1 MTPQKSIDFIKRF
14 EGFSN
19 KAYADPG
26 TGATPWTIG
35 YGSTRHLD
43 GSPVGRFDVITREVA
58 EQLLR
63 NELEF
68 MSAQIKAT
76 VSQNQ
81 FDALCSFAY
90 NCGVKALLR
99 STLYRKVKAN
109 PADPAIQA
117 EFMKWTK
124 AGGHVLDGLV
134 KRRAAEWNLY
144 NTP

>member
-1 MTPQKSIDFIKRF
+1 
-14 EGFSN
+14 
-19 KAYADPG
+19 
-26 TGATPWTIG
+26 
-35 YGSTRHLD
+35 
-43 GSPVGRFDVITREVA
+43 VGRFDVITREVA

-63 NELEF
+63 SELEF
-68 MSAQIKAT
+68 MSNQIKAT
-76 VSQNQ
+76 MNQNQ

-90 NCGVKALLR
+90 NCGIKALLR

-109 PADPAIQA
+109 PADSAIQA

-144 NTP
+144 NT